1 MMDKSC
7 IKKIGILRAL
17 QLGDLL
23 CSIPAIRALRGEFP
37 NAEIFLIGLPNASG
51 FVQRFP
57 HYFNG
62 LIKFPGYPGL
72 PEQPYNISGITE
84 FFTYMHKQEFDLI
97 LQMQG
102 NGNIVNPLCELFG
115 ARYTAGFYRPMD
127 YEPEGGLFI
136 RYPGGHE
143 IQRHLALMD
152 HLGIKSDDTALEF
165 PLSKQDEDDL
175 QGIGLLLEPG
185 SYVCVHPGSRGS
197 WRQWPVAHFAALADY
212 SADRGKTVVLT
223 GTDDELSIVEETA
236 AVMKHVPLIAA
247 GKTTLGAAGL
257 LIKNAYALVSNCT
270 GVSHIASAMNTPG
283 VIISMDGEP
292 ERWGPLNKDILF
304 TLDWTAEP
312 DFAKAAHALTEL
324 FEKHQDKAER
334 FYSKSG

>member
-1 MMDKSC
+1 MDKSC
-7 IKKIGILRAL
+7 IRKIGIFRAL

-23 CSIPAIRALRGEFP
+23 CSIPAIRALKKEMP
-37 NAEIFLIGLPNASG
+37 YAEIFLIGLPNAAG

-72 PEQPYNISGITE
+72 PEQPYDISGITG
-84 FFTYMHKQEFDLI
+84 FITYVQKQKFDLI

-115 ARYTAGFYRPMD
+115 APYTGGFFRPGD

-136 RYPGGHE
+136 QYPGGHE
-143 IQRHLALMD
+143 TERHLALMH
-152 HLGIKSDDTALEF
+152 HLGIRSDDTHLEF
-165 PLSKQDEDDL
+165 PLYPQDEEDL
-175 QGIGLLLEPG
+175 QSAGLLFEPC

-197 WRQWPVAHFAALADY
+197 WRQWPVEYFAELADY
-212 SADRGKTVVLT
+212 SAERGKTIVLT
-223 GTDDELSIVEETA
+223 GTAEELSIVQETA
-236 AVMKHVPLIAA
+236 SLMHHTPVIAA
-247 GKTTLGAAGL
+247 GRTTLGAAGL
-257 LIKNAYALVSNCT
+257 LIKNAFALISNCT
-270 GVSHIASAMNTPG
+270 GVSHIASAMDTPG

-292 ERWGPLNKDILF
+292 ERWGPLNKDVLF

-312 DFAKAAHALTEL
+312 DFAKAAHALTVL
-324 FEKHQDKAER
+324 FEKHQDRVAGY
-334 FYSKSG
+334 YSKSG